1 MRRCVIP
8 LAVGL
13 SGLSMAAM
21 ESPKVAVGQPEK
33 VGHHVAHNSVP
44 NTQRVAVPTP
54 SEKKIVAPVI
64 ESVSRKKGSE
74 DPDISIISGTAN
86 RPLSDKIALTL
97 GRDLSDVDIKQFADG
112 EISIVIN
119 ESMRGKDVF
128 ILQTCASPVN
138 DSVMEL
144 LLSVAAAKRSGA
156 NSVTAIIPYFGYK
169 LNRRGL
175 PISTTHHSRFL
186 WSAASDLAKMLLV
199 MGVDKVISVDLQRP
213 GQGHEACF
221 FHQSLPAETI
231 TTHDLFTEYFHKTL
245 SNDTPLVIVSPNTEL
260 VKKAKKFQSKLS
272 QLRPSQEIEC
282 AAFLRS
288 DSDLSYVKGAPLE
301 LQGDVRGK
309 DVVLIE
315 DYIDSAVHICI
326 LCNRLLKEGAKHV
339 YVAASHGHFDAKSI
353 NIFNLSPITQ
363 VIVSDSIPLPAN
375 ITVAHG
381 KVVQLSIAPL
391 IANIIQSDSKYSI
404 VEFNPDNE
412 EDQFVME

>member
-1 MRRCVIP
+1 MCSV
-8 LAVGL
+8 
-13 SGLSMAAM
+13 AAM
-21 ESPKVAVGQPEK
+21 EGQKNVDPHHHSAAAAAVKAAHSAKVAAPSKPV
-33 VGHHVAHNSVP
+33 VP
-44 NTQRVAVPTP
+44 VSSAVPTEVVLP
-54 SEKKIVAPVI
+54 K
-64 ESVSRKKGSE
+64 RKGSE

-86 RPLSDKIALTL
+86 RPLSEKIAQSL
-97 GRDLSDVDIKQFADG
+97 GRELSDVEIKRFADG
-112 EISIVIN
+112 EISISIN

-156 NSVTAIIPYFGYK
+156 TSVTAVIPYFGYK

-231 TTHDLFTEYFHKTL
+231 TTHDLFTEHFNNTL
-245 SNDTPLVIVSPNTEL
+245 SRDTPIVIVSPNTEL

-272 QLRPSQEIEC
+272 NLRPSQEIDC

-288 DSDLSYVKGAPLE
+288 DSDLSYLKGAPLE
-301 LQGDVRGK
+301 LQGDDVRGK

-315 DYIDSAVHICI
+315 DYIDSAVHISI
-326 LCNRLLKEGAKHV
+326 LCNRLLKEGANRV
-339 YVAASHGHFDAKSI
+339 YVAASHGYFDDKSI
-353 NIFNLSPITQ
+353 NLINLSPITQ
-363 VIVSDSIPLPAN
+363 MIISDSIPLPAN
-375 ITVAHG
+375 SENSKEI
-381 KVVQLSIAPL
+381 VQLSIAPL
-391 IANIIQSDSKYSI
+391 IAKIIQSDAKYAV

-412 EDQFVME
+412 DDQFVME

>member
-1 MRRCVIP
+1 
-8 LAVGL
+8 
-13 SGLSMAAM
+13 M
-21 ESPKVAVGQPEK
+21 ESPKSALHADHK
-33 VGHHVAHNSVP
+33 VGNKVAANVAPKAPKVAHP
-44 NTQRVAVPTP
+44 LP
-54 SEKKIVAPVI
+54 SENKIVVPAIEPVTR
-64 ESVSRKKGSE
+64 RKGPE

-86 RPLSDKIALTL
+86 RPLSDKIAQTL
-97 GRDLSDVDIKQFADG
+97 GRDLSDVEIKKFADG
-112 EISIVIN
+112 EISIIIN

-231 TTHDLFTEYFHKTL
+231 STSDLFTEHFHNTL
-245 SNDTPLVIVSPNTEL
+245 SKDTPLVIVSPNTEL

-272 QLRPSQEIEC
+272 QLRPSQEIKY

-315 DYIDSAVHICI
+315 DYIDSAVHISI
-326 LCNRLLKEGAKHV
+326 LCNRLLKEGANRV
-339 YVAASHGHFDAKSI
+339 IVAASHGHFDAKSI
-353 NIFNLSPITQ
+353 NLFNISPITQ
-363 VIVSDSIPLPAN
+363 VIVSDSIRLPAN
-375 ITVAHG
+375 T
-381 KVVQLSIAPL
+381 KVTNDKIVQLSIAPL
-391 IANIIQSDSKYSI
+391 IAKIIQSDSKYAI

-412 EDQFVME
+412 EDPFVME